1 MLGQGRGGVVGEV
14 SSVAHNETCETRK
27 IDLDVAEDEQSDAR
41 ANSKSGD
48 WFRPFPHILVIM
60 LHVAADSGAAD
71 DDRLSQNENFQ
82 PPMQGGP
89 GMHPAMVVTIPAPS
103 LPHPCTIPAPPP
115 SPTPSPHHP
124 CTMPAQSLHHS
135 CTIPAPA
142 PSLHHPRTIPA
153 PSLHH
158 ACPIPAPSL
167 HYPCTIPA
175 PSWLAPWHGHGRVVE
190 WLWHTP

>member
-103 LPHPCTIPAPPP
+103 L
-115 SPTPSPHHP
+115 HHP
-124 CTMPAQSLHHS
+124 CTP
-135 CTIPAPA
+135 P
-142 PSLHHPRTIPA
+142 
-153 PSLHH
+153 
-158 ACPIPAPSL
+158 
-167 HYPCTIPA
+167 
-175 PSWLAPWHGHGRVVE
+175 
-190 WLWHTP
+190 